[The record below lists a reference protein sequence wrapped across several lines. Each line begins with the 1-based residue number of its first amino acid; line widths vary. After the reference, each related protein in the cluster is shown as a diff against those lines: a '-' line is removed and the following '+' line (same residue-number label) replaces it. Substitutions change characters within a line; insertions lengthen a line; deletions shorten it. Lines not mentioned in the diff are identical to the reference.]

1 MAIVVFNADPM
12 SDGSRRSNLLIG
24 GVIGGTAAAFIAAI
38 IIIVTVRLCRQWRQ
52 YQKAV
57 QSVLGELQCNSP
69 DGDAITPSRSRR
81 HSLTGIRFLV
91 LFVLSHSCSTVRYVF
106 SQ

>member
-1 MAIVVFNADPM
+1 LAIVVFNADPM

-24 GVIGGTAAAFIAAI
+24 GVIGGTAAAFVAAI

-52 YQKAV
+52 YQKAI
-57 QSVLGELQCNSP
+57 QSALGELQCNSP

-81 HSLTGIRFLV
+81 HSLITGTFSRSFRA
-91 LFVLSHSCSTVRYVF
+91 LSLMFDTCF
-106 SQ
+106 PNN